1 METPDAPSPRI
12 LLGLLAEFH
21 EEVVR
26 IRQEAAAGTLPRH
39 LAAAGG
45 PVPAKPEE
53 LAAAISTR
61 LANLLHELDRRMR
74 TEATE
79 SQQRA
84 AETATYLMAALADE
98 IFLFDPEWRSR
109 MSWLPH
115 LLEQRLFQTRIA
127 GRRFFDCAE
136 AVLQAPVRDALQR
149 DLASCFL
156 LALQLGFHG
165 VHGGASGAPA
175 LAALRERLWRFV
187 HGAADHAWPQ
197 QLFPQAGEHTVISSR
212 DERIAPI
219 EPWLRA
225 ARWWIAG
232 FVLVS
237 SLAWLVLVQPLLR
250 GPGS

>member
-1 METPDAPSPRI
+1 MEMPDAPAPRI

-26 IRQEAAAGTLPRH
+26 IRQQAAAGTLPRY
-39 LAAAGG
+39 LAANGAS
-45 PVPAKPEE
+45 VPTTPDE
-53 LAAAISTR
+53 LGAAISTR
-61 LANLLHELDRRMR
+61 LASLLGELERRMQN
-74 TEATE
+74 EATE

-84 AETATYLMAALADE
+84 AGIAIYLMAALADE
-98 IFLFDPEWRSR
+98 IFLFDPDWRKR
-109 MSWLPH
+109 LSWLPH
-115 LLEQRLFQTRIA
+115 LLEQRRFQSRNA

-156 LALQLGFHG
+156 LALQLGFRG
-165 VHGGASGAPA
+165 MHGGDSGAPA

-187 HGAADHAWPQ
+187 HGRPDHAWPQ

-232 FVLVS
+232 FVVVS
-237 SLAWLVLVQPLLR
+237 SVAWLVLVQPLLR
-250 GPGS
+250 GPGG